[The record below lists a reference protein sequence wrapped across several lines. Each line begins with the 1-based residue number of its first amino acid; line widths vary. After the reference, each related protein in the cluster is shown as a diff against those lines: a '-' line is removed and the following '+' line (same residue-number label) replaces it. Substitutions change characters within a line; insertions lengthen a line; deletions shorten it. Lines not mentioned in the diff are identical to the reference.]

1 MYHRNNQKS
10 IMKKLILFLTL
21 LCISGLGFAQV
32 TTSSIGGTI
41 TDNGIPLEGAQ
52 VNLVLTTTNA
62 KYKTNTRE
70 GGGFDIFNLLPG
82 GPYTITVSSSKT
94 VEIDNIYL
102 VLGENY
108 KFDLDLSTTKEKFS
122 EVNISSGTKTGVN
135 LNLSKEQLN
144 TLPTISRSINDFT
157 KFTPQ
162 AGGNN
167 SFNGRDGRFNN
178 ITIDGANFNNNFGLS
193 SNNLPGGDAQPISL
207 DAIEA
212 VQVNVSPYD
221 VRQSNFTGAGI
232 NAITRSGSNKTEGS
246 FYTFLRNETLN
257 GTKIG
262 DVTLE
267 NLPATS
273 SNIYGFRLGGALV
286 KDKVFYFV
294 NAEYENISRPGLL
307 WTSTQ
312 AGVDPNDPNTS
323 RVLKSDLEAVSNHL
337 KEKYG
342 YETGGFENLGNFGTR
357 NYKILGRIDWNINEK
372 HKLSARYNYV
382 KNNNDQTTNGRS
394 APNPRSSSNRWSNN
408 AMSYENSLYS
418 FENTVG
424 SLAIE
429 LKSNLNN
436 KLSNQLLFTA
446 TNIVDARGSGSEP
459 FPFVDIKKDGDQ
471 YIAFGYELFSWN
483 NKVVNNTYSFIDNI
497 TYTTKQH
504 TLTAGIAYDQMYVGN
519 NFMRYGTS
527 YYRYDSLSQF
537 LNNEQ
542 PSVFAATYGY
552 NGNNNPIAEMGFGQ
566 AAAYIMDE
574 YRINRQLKLI
584 GGLRVD
590 VPIYLTE
597 AVANPGFSTY
607 TDANTTPFKNP
618 DGETFTYDP
627 SKWPGSSLLW
637 SPRVGF
643 NYDLKGDKTM
653 IIRGGTGIFTGRL
666 PFVWYTNQVTNAYGL
681 QSTITL
687 DSKAELDQYGVTQ
700 FNPTW
705 NGNFDKFPAEPAQL
719 PNSGGSYALVDP
731 NFKFPQIWRTSI
743 GFDYKLPFDIEL
755 TADVIY
761 SKSLNDIY
769 QFNANMAPSDTLLF
783 AGTAWERAGYT
794 SRDAISFSSNVRNA
808 IVMSNTN
815 QGQGLSASITLKK
828 DFHNGLEIFASYS
841 YNNTMDI
848 TANPGSQAASAWSGN
863 AIIGNTL
870 GQNQNTPYMSYSQYA
885 TPHRVVG
892 ALSYTKEYAK
902 NFATTVTLSYEGFN
916 AGRFN
921 YVYSSDINNDGI
933 GNNDLIFIHNS
944 SDITFNE
951 YTSGGKTFTAE
962 EQAAAW
968 DAYVAQD
975 AYLSKNTGNFADRY
989 AALFPWLHR
998 FNLAIYQDF
1007 IKNIAGTNHKL
1018 QLSANILNVG
1028 NMINSNWGI
1037 AQRLT
1042 VNNGAILKANPDGT
1056 YQLNAASGE
1065 LPTNT
1070 FTNITS
1076 TSTTWGAQI
1085 GVRYLF

>member
-1 MYHRNNQKS
+1 
-10 IMKKLILFLTL
+10 MKKLILFLLVACVTSL
-21 LCISGLGFAQV
+21 SFAQV

-41 TDNGIPLEGAQ
+41 TNNGVPVEDAQ
-52 VNLVLTTTNA
+52 ISLVLTTTNA
-62 KYKTNTRE
+62 KYKTSTRV
-70 GGGFDIFNLLPG
+70 GGGFDIFNVQAG
-82 GPYTITVSSSKT
+82 GPYSLTISASKSVTV
-94 VEIDNIYL
+94 DNIYL
-102 VLGENY
+102 ILGENY
-108 KFDLDLSTTKEKFS
+108 KLDLDLSATSEKLS
-122 EVNISSGTKTGVN
+122 EVSIVSSRNSGTKTGVN

-144 TLPTISRSINDFT
+144 TLPTISRSIDDFT

-221 VRQSNFTGAGI
+221 VRQSNFTGAGV

-246 FYTFLRNETLN
+246 VYTFLRNESLN

-307 WTSTQ
+307 WKSTQ
-312 AGVDPNDPNTS
+312 DGVDPNDPNTS
-323 RVLKSDLEAVSNHL
+323 RVLKSDLDAVRNHL
-337 KEKYG
+337 KNKYG
-342 YETGGFENLGNFGTR
+342 YETGDYENLGNYGTR
-357 NYKILGRIDWNINEK
+357 NYKILGRIDWNINDM

-382 KNNNDQTTNGRS
+382 KNNNDQTTNGTS
-394 APNPRSSSNRWSNN
+394 APNPRSSSSRWSNN
-408 AMSYENSLYS
+408 AMSFENSLYS

-424 SLAIE
+424 SLSLE
-429 LKSNLNN
+429 LKSNLNSRM
-436 KLSNQLLFTA
+436 SNQLLVTA
-446 TNIVDARGSGSEP
+446 TNVVDARGSGSEP

-483 NKVVNNTYSFIDNI
+483 NKVVNNTYSFIDNF
-497 TYTTKQH
+497 TYNTKQH

-537 LNNEQ
+537 LNDEQ

-566 AAAYIMDE
+566 AAAYVQDE
-574 YRINRQLKLI
+574 YRMNRQLKLI
-584 GGLRVD
+584 AGLRVD

-597 AVANPGFSTY
+597 ASANPGFSAFA
-607 TDANTTPFKNP
+607 DPNTTPFKNAE
-618 DGETFTYDP
+618 GTEAFAYDP
-627 SKWPGSSLLW
+627 SKWPGSSLLV

-643 NYDLKGDKTM
+643 NYDVKGDKTM
-653 IIRGGTGIFTGRL
+653 IVRGGTGIFTGRL

-687 DSKAELDQYGVTQ
+687 DSKAELDQYGITQ
-700 FNPTW
+700 FDPTW
-705 NGNFDKFPAEPAQL
+705 NGNYSKFPTEPAAL
-719 PNSGGSYALVDP
+719 PSSGGSYALVDP
-731 NFKFPQIWRTSI
+731 NFKFPQVWRTSI
-743 GFDYKLPFDIEL
+743 GFDYKLPFDIDF

-761 SKSLNDIY
+761 TKSMNDIY
-769 QFNANMAPSDTLLF
+769 QFDANMAPSDTMLF
-783 AGTAWERAGYT
+783 AGTAWERAGY
-794 SRDAISFSSNVRNA
+794 SSNSARFNNSSVRNA

-815 QGQGLSASITLKK
+815 QGQGISASFTLKK
-828 DFHNGLEIFASYS
+828 DFHNGLDVFVSYS

-863 AIIGNTL
+863 AIIGSAL

-921 YVYSSDINNDGI
+921 YVYANDINNDGI
-933 GNNDLIFIHNS
+933 GNNDLIFIHKS
-944 SDITFNE
+944 SDITFKE
-951 YTSGGKTFTAE
+951 YKSGSTTFTAE

-968 DAYVAQD
+968 DAYVDQD
-975 AYLSKNTGNFADRY
+975 AYLSKNVGNFADRY

-1007 IKNIAGTNHKL
+1007 IKNIGGTNQKL

-1028 NMINSNWGI
+1028 NLINSSWGI

-1042 VNNGAILKANPDGT
+1042 VNNGAVLRANSDGT
-1056 YQLNAASGE
+1056 YQFNAAGGA
-1065 LPTNT
+1065 LPTTT
-1070 FTNITS
+1070 FTDITS